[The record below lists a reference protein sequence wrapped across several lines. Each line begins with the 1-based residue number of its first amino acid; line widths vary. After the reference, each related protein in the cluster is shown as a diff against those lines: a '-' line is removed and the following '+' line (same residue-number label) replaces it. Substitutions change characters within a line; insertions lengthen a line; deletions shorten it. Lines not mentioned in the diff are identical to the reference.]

1 MANEFL
7 RAFADELKKL
17 RENEGFTI
25 KSLHEKTRIEKRYL
39 QAIEDANYNIIADV
53 YMKSFIKSYVKALGL
68 NEAEY
73 INKYEK
79 AKNGIDYNAPE
90 PEIEEVEEI
99 VEDDIV
105 ETNNSTNS
113 NPQPIK
119 RIVYNQS
126 KDSEAAKMKRDF
138 NIIIY
143 IFLTVVVALIIAIVL
158 IVRGNKQEIIV
169 EKSFEEVINEQE
181 ERYKVKEELRDSSFA
196 YNNGKLNVKLVAS
209 ESAWFGIKKDNGE
222 LFEIFLRKGKD
233 SMIVAEKVIELNIG
247 NTSGSTI
254 YLNNVKINLPGKQ
267 AKVKNI
273 RIDPSGIN
281 EIAPLKSTK
290 KNDTTRNKR

>member
-99 VEDDIV
+99 VEDNIV

-247 NTSGSTI
+247 NTFGSTI

-290 KNDTTRNKR
+290 KNDTTRNTR

>member
-7 RAFADELKKL
+7 RTFADELKRL

-25 KSLHEKTRIEKRYL
+25 KSLHEKTRIEERYL
-39 QAIEDANYNIIADV
+39 HAIEEARFNVIADV
-53 YMKSFIKSYVKALGL
+53 YMKSFIKAYVKALGL

-73 INKYEK
+73 IQKYEK

-90 PEIEEVEEI
+90 PEVEEVDEVEEEPI
-99 VEDDIV
+99 TENETGDI
-105 ETNNSTNS
+105 NK
-113 NPQPIK
+113 QPTK

-143 IFLTVVVALIIAIVL
+143 IFLTVVVALIIVIVL

-169 EKSFEEVINEQE
+169 EKSFEEVIKEQE

-196 YNNGKLNVKLVAS
+196 YNNGKLNVRLVAT

-222 LFEIFLRKGKD
+222 LFEIFLRKGQD
-233 SMIVAEKVIELNIG
+233 SMIVADKILELNIG
-247 NTSGSTI
+247 NTIGSII
-254 YLNNVKINLPGKQ
+254 YLNNVKIKLPGKQ
-267 AKVKNI
+267 SKVKNI

-281 EIAPLKSTK
+281 EIAPLKSNK
-290 KNDTTRNKR
+290 KNDTTRNTR